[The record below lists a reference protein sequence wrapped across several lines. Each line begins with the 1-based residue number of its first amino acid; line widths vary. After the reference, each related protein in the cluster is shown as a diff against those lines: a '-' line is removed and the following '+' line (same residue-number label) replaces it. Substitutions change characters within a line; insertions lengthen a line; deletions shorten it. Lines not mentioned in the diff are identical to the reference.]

1 MSYRTIRTMIV
12 TVALSLALGACGQA
26 DRGSNAGTAAPLA
39 APSPTLA
46 HTAMPRVP
54 TEAVTSETPTA
65 FVMTLVD
72 VNAPS
77 SATPPPTSNQPLVVS
92 PIVTPTIE
100 LRVGG
105 QTLMVELAFTSDQR
119 ERGLMFRSQMAAN
132 AGMLFVFPND
142 QNLSFWMRN
151 TQLPLSIAFIDA
163 NQRILNIE
171 EMQAFDDK
179 TFHQSR
185 GPARYALELNKGWF
199 AQYGVIAG
207 DQVEFTLPANLDI
220 R

>member
-1 MSYRTIRTMIV
+1 V
-12 TVALSLALGACGQA
+12 ATVATTV
-26 DRGSNAGTAAPLA
+26 GTTPAA
-39 APSPTLA
+39 TF
-46 HTAMPRVP
+46 T
-54 TEAVTSETPTA
+54 T
-65 FVMTLVD
+65 TLVD
-72 VNAPS
+72 ITAPS
-77 SATPPPTSNQPLVVS
+77 SAATATPSTSNQPIVVS

-105 QTLMVELAFTSDQR
+105 QALLIELAFTSDQR

-132 AGMLFVFPND
+132 TGMLFVFPND

-171 EMQAFDDK
+171 EMQALDDK

-185 GPARYALELNKGWF
+185 GPARYALELNQGWF
-199 AQYGVIAG
+199 VQYGVKAG
-207 DQVEFTLPANLDI
+207 DPVEFTLPADLDI

>member
-1 MSYRTIRTMIV
+1 MNNRTIHIIII
-12 TVALSLALGACGQA
+12 ALSLALGACGQPE
-26 DRGSNAGTAAPLA
+26 RGSNAGTAAPLA
-39 APSPTLA
+39 VPSPTLA
-46 HTAMPRVP
+46 SSPTPIVP
-54 TEAVTSETPTA
+54 TEAGTSETPTA

-72 VNAPS
+72 ITAPS
-77 SATPPPTSNQPLVVS
+77 SAATPPTSNQPVVVS
-92 PIVTPTIE
+92 PIITPTIE

-105 QTLMVELAFTSDQR
+105 QTLLIELAVTSDQR

-132 AGMLFVFPND
+132 TGMLFVFPND

-163 NQRILNIE
+163 NQRILNVE

-179 TFHQSR
+179 TIHQSR
-185 GPARYALELNKGWF
+185 GPARYALELNQGWF
-199 AQYGVIAG
+199 AQYGVKAG
-207 DQVEFTLPANLDI
+207 DPVEFTLPADLDI

>member
-1 MSYRTIRTMIV
+1 
-12 TVALSLALGACGQA
+12 
-26 DRGSNAGTAAPLA
+26 
-39 APSPTLA
+39 
-46 HTAMPRVP
+46 
-54 TEAVTSETPTA
+54 
-65 FVMTLVD
+65 
-72 VNAPS
+72 
-77 SATPPPTSNQPLVVS
+77 
-92 PIVTPTIE
+92 VTPTIE

-105 QTLMVELAFTSDQR
+105 QALLIELAFTSDQR

-132 AGMLFVFPND
+132 TGMLFVFPND

-171 EMQAFDDK
+171 EMQALDDK

-185 GPARYALELNKGWF
+185 GPARYALELNQGWF
-199 AQYGVIAG
+199 VQYGVKAG
-207 DQVEFTLPANLDI
+207 DPVEFTLPADLDI